1 MSRVV
6 GSDTVESTT
15 QSNLFVKKISCAR
28 CGTEYD
34 FTLGPIRCANRDDG
48 RLDIYYDYDAV
59 RNAINQAEL
68 SKRDKGLWRYREL
81 LPVNSPKH
89 IISLGEGGTPLL
101 PARRL
106 SKELGLERLWLLD
119 DTRNP
124 TSSFKDRPMT
134 VGVSK
139 AVELGYETVVSAS
152 SGNAAAALSAY
163 SAKAGLKCITFV
175 PEMASAG
182 KLAQLTM
189 YGAQVVKV
197 RGLGGGE
204 DPTVKILKAVCD
216 KYGWYPCPSFGPL
229 NPYQAEGPK
238 TMSYEIVEGLAW
250 NSPDW
255 VFVPVGAGGALAGNW
270 KGYLDFKELDFV
282 HSKPR
287 MVAVQ
292 STGCAPVVRAYE
304 QNADPLKIPPWDRP
318 DSVATGLM
326 DPFPWDGDAALRAVR
341 ESRGTAVSVSNEEI
355 LEAQRVLAKSE
366 GVFAEPSGVTSL
378 AGLMKIVHRG
388 ELDRSDSVVVEI
400 TGSGLKDPSI
410 ATRGMAEIPT
420 INASMDEL
428 DKVLKLDS
436 LRM

>member
-1 MSRVV
+1 M
-6 GSDTVESTT
+6 EPAT
-15 QSNLFVKKISCAR
+15 QPNPFVKKISCAR

-34 FTLGPIRCANRDDG
+34 FNSGPIRCKNRDDG

-68 SKRDKGLWRYREL
+68 SKREKGLWRYREL

-163 SAKAGLKCITFV
+163 SAKAGLKCLTFV

-197 RGLGGGE
+197 RGLEAGE
-204 DPTVKILKAVCD
+204 DPTVKMLKAVCD
-216 KYGWYPCPSFGPL
+216 KYGWYPCPSFGAL

-238 TMSYEIVEGLAW
+238 TMSFEIVEGLAW

-270 KGYLDFKELDFV
+270 KGYLDFKELDFIRT
-282 HSKPR
+282 KPR

-304 QNADPLKIPPWDRP
+304 QNADPLKIVAWDRP

-341 ESRGTAVSVSNEEI
+341 ESHGTAVAVSNEEI
-355 LEAQRVLAKSE
+355 LEAQRILAKSE

-378 AGLMKIVHRG
+378 AGLMRMVLRG
-388 ELDRSDSVVVEI
+388 EMDRSDSVVVEI
-400 TGSGLKDPSI
+400 TGSGLKDPGI
-410 ATRGMAEIPT
+410 AMRGMAEIPT
-420 INASMDEL
+420 INASLIEL
-428 DKVLKLDS
+428 EKVLKFS
-436 LRM
+436 S